1 MENGN
6 VHLSKEAIFAA
17 DDIMTEDVY
26 IPEWKGTV
34 TVCGM
39 TGAAKDAYEKSI
51 VDIKG
56 NKHTVNRDHLRAK
69 LLIRTVCNADRQP
82 LFTESDLL
90 RLGTK
95 SASVLDRLCEVA
107 QRLSGMRQEDAA
119 ELKKTSETTLSDDS
133 VSASLSL

>member
-1 MENGN
+1 MDDGKS
-6 VHLSKEAIFAA
+6 HLSKEAIFAA
-17 DDIMTEDVY
+17 DDILTEEVY

-39 TGAAKDAYEKSI
+39 TGAGKDAYEKSI

-56 NKHTVNRDHLRAK
+56 NKHTINRDHLRGK
-69 LLIRTVCNADRQP
+69 LLLRTVCDANRQP
-82 LFTESDLL
+82 LFTESDLI

-107 QRLSGMRQEDAA
+107 QRLSGMRQEDAD
-119 ELKKTSETTLSDDS
+119 ELKKTSETTPSDDS
-133 VSASLSL
+133 VSVSLSS